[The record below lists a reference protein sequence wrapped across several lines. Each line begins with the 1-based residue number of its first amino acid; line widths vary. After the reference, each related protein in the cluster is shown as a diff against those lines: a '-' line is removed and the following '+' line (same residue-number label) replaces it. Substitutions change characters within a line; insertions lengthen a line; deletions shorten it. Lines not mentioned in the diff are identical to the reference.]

1 METKT
6 MENNNIRVEQIEPN
20 QFIIHTPNKVL
31 FQSYSS
37 IIAVLDDRDNVQP
50 LTLGRDWDYSR
61 TTLKYL
67 YKFLDKYTHYN
78 FEHSKQHIQKMI
90 DSGDGVI
97 HYDADLK

>member
-1 METKT
+1 
-6 MENNNIRVEQIEPN
+6 MENNNIRAKQIAPN
-20 QFIIHTPNKVL
+20 QFIIRVPNKVL
-31 FQSYSS
+31 FQSYYS